1 MHFDYILRDGVS
13 SHLWLFFQD
22 WLHCN
27 DSRRERRGG
36 RGRTR
41 LLNKTIWSG
50 GILPEDNAWILQ
62 RYKGKS
68 HHIISK
74 HLWQLEMWERAQQQ
88 GVLWWRQFYL
98 QIDFDPLVSEVW
110 IVIIQPIWLFSFT
123 WNGNCHDDHIQKERL
138 SAKVS
143 ECRQS
148 SMSLSINISTHGT
161 LSHCLWLLSLAHIVF
176 QDSPF
181 LLQLVHL
188 RWPRTKGGSCPPPS

>member
-1 MHFDYILRDGVS
+1 MIVGERGEEEGEEPDSLTKQFEMGAFCLKTMHE
-13 SHLWLFFQD
+13 FF
-22 WLHCN
+22 
-27 DSRRERRGG
+27 
-36 RGRTR
+36 
-41 LLNKTIWSG
+41 K
-50 GILPEDNAWILQ
+50 GI
-62 RYKGKS
+62 KKKS

-98 QIDFDPLVSEVW
+98 QINCVSLVSEVW
-110 IVIIQPIWLFSFT
+110 MVFIQPIWLFSFT
-123 WNGNCHDDHIQKERL
+123 WNGNCHDDHIQKEQL

-181 LLQLVHL
+181 LLELVHL
-188 RWPRTKGGSCPPPS
+188 RWPRAKGGSYPPPS